1 MNKSFFQKKKR
12 IPLFLVPKMRK
23 RHVPP
28 IYKDHETAWKLFA
41 EGALRNKIF
50 HDAVINRGNKCL
62 ACSRSFITGK
72 IKRFPHIEKHHHC
85 YIRLCIGH
93 ILPEGSGDIYRE
105 AGNAEFPH
113 VPDCRQCK
121 ANSPE
126 YFEGCIKKSSL
137 FTEAVTAIF
146 MKWSKSCLTGS
157 EQCFGI
163 TLYKPHQNRTANLIA
178 MCFYHQDSELNS

>member
-126 YFEGCIKKSSL
+126 YFEECIKKIFPVHRSCHGYIHLVEKML
-137 FTEAVTAIF
+137 FDRLGTMFRNNFVQAT
-146 MKWSKSCLTGS
+146 SK
-157 EQCFGI
+157 
-163 TLYKPHQNRTANLIA
+163 
-178 MCFYHQDSELNS
+178 